1 MSSEMG
7 GRRAITLLIM
17 ALAASALA
25 CNAGGSQQATVQA
38 LGQTISGTATAAAAA
53 GVDAGAMVQTAEA
66 AATAQ
71 GSSLL
76 ATAQAAVGITEAD
89 QAATAAAAA
98 PLLAELPNYG
108 VDPSQGSLA
117 WVHPPVTVQVTGY
130 LQSDFENQFLGTVA
144 RDFVASTDI
153 TWNTTTG
160 LSGCGFVFRSD
171 GNQEAANQYLGLIS
185 RGGNGR
191 AVFQAMV
198 DGESKNTVDM
208 YAYGMDPAFQWRND
222 TTNRLTIVARG
233 NTFTFYTNGTQ
244 VGQVSAGDKPPSTY
258 IPPAPTEPPSDAPQ
272 SAKDAYADAL
282 AEHQDLVDDI
292 RSRAQA
298 QASGAQGPVPLFDR
312 GFVAMVAVSES
323 GTTTCEFNN
332 TWLWL
337 FDQ

>member
-1 MSSEMG
+1 MG
-7 GRRAITLLIM
+7 ARRVISVWFITL
-17 ALAASALA
+17 ASLALA

-38 LGQTISGTATAAAAA
+38 FGQTISGTATAAAAS
-53 GVDAGAMVQTAEA
+53 GLDAGAMVQTAEA

-71 GSSLL
+71 GNSLVE
-76 ATAQAAVGITEAD
+76 TAQAAIGLSEAD
-89 QAATAAAAA
+89 QVATAAAAA
-98 PLLAELPNYG
+98 PLLADLPNYG

-117 WVHPPVTVQVTGY
+117 WVHQPITVEVTGY
-130 LQSDFENQFLGTVA
+130 LQSDFQNRYLGTVA

-171 GNQEAANQYLGLIS
+171 GNKEAANQYLGLIS

-191 AVFQAMV
+191 AIFNAMV
-198 DGESKNTVDM
+198 DGQNKNTVDM
-208 YAYGMDPAFQWRND
+208 YAYGIDPSFQWRNG
-222 TTNRLTIVARG
+222 TTNRLAIVARG
-233 NTFTFYTNGTQ
+233 TTFTFYTNGTQ
-244 VGQVSAGDKPPSTY
+244 VGQVVAGEKPPSTY
-258 IPPAPTEPPSDAPQ
+258 IPPAPTEPPAEAPQ
-272 SAKDAYADAL
+272 SVKDAYSRAL
-282 AEHQDLVDDI
+282 AEHQDLVDNI
-292 RSRAQA
+292 QSRAQA
-298 QASGAQGPVPLFDR
+298 QASGAQGPVPLYER